1 MNEMTPH
8 ATDIPSAPALSHTQ
22 DGVVTLSG
30 EWTLASLLQKPAMRA
45 ALLAAARRTKHWD
58 LSAVTRMDSALAILL
73 WRLWGG
79 CFPEDAKISPRARAA
94 LERIAALPA
103 AESAPNVRGESALA
117 GGLRRVG
124 IFTLGIAR
132 NTLGLVDLLGRLALS
147 AGFLCRHPKSI
158 PWKEFSANIF
168 RAGVEALPVS
178 ALVGFLIGI
187 TISYLSALQLKAFGA
202 DIFIVNILGV
212 GIIRELGPVLVA
224 VLVAGR
230 SGSAMTAQIG
240 VMRVTEEI
248 DALAAMGV
256 SATLRVVLPK
266 VAALVLVMPLL
277 VVWSCMAALLGGALA
292 AWKELDLSVVYFFS
306 ALPDAV
312 PIANLWIGL
321 CKGVLFGGLIS
332 IIACHFGLHVRPNT
346 ESLSRRTTASVVSAI
361 TLVIIADA
369 ILAVFTRDFGV

>member
-1 MNEMTPH
+1 MLT
-8 ATDIPSAPALSHTQ
+8 
-22 DGVVTLSG
+22 G
-30 EWTLASLLQKPAMRA
+30 EWTLASVLHAPVIRS
-45 ALLAAARRTKHWD
+45 ALFASAQAGYWD
-58 LSAVTRMDSALAILL
+58 LSAVTRLDSALAVLF
-73 WRLWGG
+73 WRMWQGR
-79 CFPEDAKISPRARAA
+79 FPEDVRLSPAARAA
-94 LERIAALPA
+94 LERIAALPKQEAVPAIRKESVFA
-103 AESAPNVRGESALA
+103 ANV
-117 GGLRRVG
+117 RRVG
-124 IFTLGIAR
+124 VFTLTLTR
-132 NTLGLVDLLGRLALS
+132 NALGLVELLGRLALEV
-147 AGFLCRHPKSI
+147 GFLCRHPKSI
-158 PWKEFSANIF
+158 PWKEFSANIY

-178 ALVGFLIGI
+178 ALVGFLIGV

-202 DIFIVNILGV
+202 DIFIINILGV

-266 VAALVLVMPLL
+266 VAALLLVMPLL
-277 VVWSCMAALLGGALA
+277 VVWSCLAALLGGALA
-292 AWKELDLSVVYFFS
+292 AWKELDFSVAYFFS

-312 PIANLWIGL
+312 PVANLWIGL
-321 CKGVLFGGLIS
+321 GKGVLFGGLIS
-332 IIACHFGLHVRPNT
+332 LIACHFGLHVRPNT

-369 ILAVFTRDFGV
+369 ILAVLTRNYGI

>member
-1 MNEMTPH
+1 M
-8 ATDIPSAPALSHTQ
+8 DISSRPALVETP
-22 DGVVTLSG
+22 DGKLSLTG
-30 EWTLASLLQKPAMRA
+30 EWTLAGVLRTPAIRP
-45 ALLAAARRTKHWD
+45 ALLAATRAKRWD
-58 LSAVTRMDSALAILL
+58 LSAVTRLDSALAVLL
-73 WRLWGG
+73 WRLWQGR
-79 CFPEDAKISPRARAA
+79 FPKEAVLSPAARAA

-103 AESAPNVRGESALA
+103 PESAPDVRKEPLFTASMQRTG
-117 GGLRRVG
+117 V
-124 IFTLGIAR
+124 FTLGIVR
-132 NTLGLVDLLGRLALS
+132 NMLGIIELLGRLALS
-147 AGFLCRHPKSI
+147 VGFLCRYPKSI
-158 PWKEFSANIF
+158 PWKEFSANIC

-178 ALVGFLIGI
+178 ALVGFLIGV
-187 TISYLSALQLKAFGA
+187 TISYLSALQLKMFGA

-212 GIIRELGPVLVA
+212 GIIRELGPVLAA

-256 SATLRVVLPK
+256 SVTLRVVLPK
-266 VAALVLVMPLL
+266 MAAMVLVMPLL
-277 VVWSCMAALLGGALA
+277 VVWSCMAALLGGSLA
-292 AWKELDLSVVYFFS
+292 AWRELDISVFYFFS

-321 CKGVLFGGLIS
+321 GKGFLFGGLIAL
-332 IIACHFGLHVRPNT
+332 IACHFGLHVRPNT

-369 ILAVFTRDFGV
+369 ILAVLTQDFGI